1 MNKIKIYVLSI
12 PICLVFVAI
21 AVMVVAVAALS
32 LSISNVN
39 AIVANNTD
47 FSIDIPDNWTYEEG
61 VLNSSVT
68 LTPNEFGVLLLN
80 HSKPL
85 SEKMKDEGAFASFEQ
100 ERNFP
105 IKNADFD
112 VYVNYKIDRQDGMNV
127 TSKENVTL
135 DNEAAVKIQGDG
147 IKSFSGIKFVEYM
160 LMHNE
165 QPYFIAYMANVKDF
179 EKYLPEFE
187 QIVKSL
193 KFVD

>member
-1 MNKIKIYVLSI
+1 M
-12 PICLVFVAI
+12 VFVAI
-21 AVMVVAVAALS
+21 GVMLVALS
-32 LSISNVN
+32 LSISSVN
-39 AIVANNTD
+39 AIVVNNTD
-47 FSIDIPDNWTYEEG
+47 FSIDVPNNWAYEQG
-61 VLNSSVT
+61 IFSVVA
-68 LTPNEFGVLLLN
+68 LTPSEFGVLLVN

-85 SEKMKDEGAFASFEQ
+85 NETMRDEGAFASFEQ

-105 IKNADFD
+105 IKNAGLDA
-112 VYVNYKIDRQDGMNV
+112 YVKYMIDRQDGMNV

-135 DNEAAVKIQGDG
+135 DNEAAVEIQGDG
-147 IKSFSGIKFVEYM
+147 LKSFSGIKFVQYM

-165 QPYFIAYMANVKDF
+165 QPYFLAYMANVKDF

>member
-1 MNKIKIYVLSI
+1 MNDMSAMLLI
-12 PICLVFVAI
+12 PILTI
-21 AVMVVAVAALS
+21 TVVLS
-32 LSISNVN
+32 LSVSNVY
-39 AIVANNTD
+39 ALTTVKNTT

-61 VLNSSVT
+61 VLNSSVA
-68 LTPNEFGVLLLN
+68 LTPNEFGVLLVN

-127 TSKENVTL
+127 TSKGNVTL

>member
-12 PICLVFVAI
+12 PICIVFVAI
-21 AVMVVAVAALS
+21 GVMFVALS
-32 LSISNVN
+32 LSISSVN
-39 AIVANNTD
+39 ALVVNNTD
-47 FSIDIPDNWTYEEG
+47 FSIDVPNNWAYEQG
-61 VLNSSVT
+61 IFSVVA
-68 LTPNEFGVLLLN
+68 LTPSEFGVLLVN

-85 SEKMKDEGAFASFEQ
+85 NETMRDEGAFASFEQ

-105 IKNADFD
+105 IKNAGLDA
-112 VYVNYKIDRQDGMNV
+112 YVKYMIDRQDGMNV

-135 DNEAAVKIQGDG
+135 DNEAAVEIQGDG
-147 IKSFSGIKFVEYM
+147 LKSFSGIKFVQYM

-165 QPYFIAYMANVKDF
+165 QPYFLAYMANVKDF

>member
-1 MNKIKIYVLSI
+1 MNKIKIYVLSV

-21 AVMVVAVAALS
+21 AVMLVAVAALS

-39 AIVANNTD
+39 AIVVNNTD
-47 FSIDIPDNWTYEEG
+47 FSIDIPDNWAYRQDI
-61 VLNSSVT
+61 LSVVA
-68 LTPNEFGVLLLN
+68 LTPNEFGVLLVN

-85 SEKMKDEGAFASFEQ
+85 NEKMKDEGAFASFEQ
-100 ERNFP
+100 EMNFP
-105 IKNADFD
+105 IKNAGFE
-112 VYVNYKIDRQDGMNV
+112 VYIKYKIDRQDGMNV

-135 DNEAAVKIQGDG
+135 DNEAAVKIDGDG
-147 IKSFSGIKFVEYM
+147 IKSFTGIKFAEYM

-187 QIVKSL
+187 QIVKSF

>member
-1 MNKIKIYVLSI
+1 ML
-12 PICLVFVAI
+12 
-21 AVMVVAVAALS
+21 VAVTALS

-39 AIVANNTD
+39 AVVVNNTD
-47 FSIDIPDNWTYEEG
+47 FSIDIPDNWTYEQG
-61 VLNSSVT
+61 IFSVIA
-68 LTPNEFGVLLLN
+68 LTPNEFGVLLVN
-80 HSKPL
+80 HSTPL

-105 IKNADFD
+105 IKNAGFD
-112 VYVNYKIDRQDGMNV
+112 VYVTYNIDRQDGMNV
-127 TSKENVTL
+127 TSKQNVTL
-135 DNEAAVKIQGDG
+135 DNEAAVKIHGDG

-165 QPYFIAYMANVKDF
+165 QPYSIAYMANVKDF

-187 QIVKSL
+187 QIVESL

>member
-1 MNKIKIYVLSI
+1 MSI
-12 PICLVFVAI
+12 PICLVLVAI
-21 AVMVVAVAALS
+21 AVMLVAIAALS
-32 LSISNVN
+32 LSIPNVN
-39 AIVANNTD
+39 AIVTNNTD
-47 FSIDIPDNWTYEEG
+47 FSIEIPDNWAYQQG
-61 VLNSSVT
+61 IISVVA
-68 LTPNEFGVLLLN
+68 LTPNEFGVLLVN

-112 VYVNYKIDRQDGMNV
+112 VYVSYKIDIQDGLNV

-187 QIVKSL
+187 LIVKSL

>member
-1 MNKIKIYVLSI
+1 MNEIKIYVLSI

-21 AVMVVAVAALS
+21 AVMLVALS
-32 LSISNVN
+32 LSISSVN
-39 AIVANNTD
+39 ATVVNNTD
-47 FSIDIPDNWTYEEG
+47 FSIDIPDNWAYEEG
-61 VLNSSVT
+61 NFSVVA
-68 LTPNEFGVLLLN
+68 LTPNEFGILLVN
-80 HSKPL
+80 HSQSL

-105 IKNADFD
+105 IKNAGFD
-112 VYVNYKIDRQDGMNV
+112 VYAKYKIDRQDGMNV

-135 DNEAAVKIQGDG
+135 DNEAAVKIHGDG
-147 IKSFSGIKFVEYM
+147 IKSFSGIKFAEYL
-160 LMHNE
+160 LMHNQ

-187 QIVKSL
+187 EIVKSL

>member
-1 MNKIKIYVLSI
+1 MNKIKIDVLSI
-12 PICLVFVAI
+12 PICMVFVAI
-21 AVMVVAVAALS
+21 GVMLVALS
-32 LSISNVN
+32 LSISSVN
-39 AIVANNTD
+39 AIVVNNTD
-47 FSIDIPDNWTYEEG
+47 FSIDVPNNWAYEQG
-61 VLNSSVT
+61 IFSVVA
-68 LTPNEFGVLLLN
+68 LTPSEFGVLLVN

-85 SEKMKDEGAFASFEQ
+85 NETMRDEGAFASFEQ

-105 IKNADFD
+105 IKNAGLD
-112 VYVNYKIDRQDGMNV
+112 VYVKYMIDRQDGMNV

-135 DNEAAVKIQGDG
+135 DNEVAVEIQGDG
-147 IKSFSGIKFVEYM
+147 LKSFSGIKFVQYM

-165 QPYFIAYMANVKDF
+165 QPYFLAYMANVKDF

>member
-47 FSIDIPDNWTYEEG
+47 FSIDIPDNWAYEQG
-61 VLNSSVT
+61 IFPVVA
-68 LTPNEFGVLLLN
+68 LTPNEYGVLLVN

-85 SEKMKDEGAFASFEQ
+85 TEKMKDEGAFASFEQ

-187 QIVKSL
+187 EMVKSL

>member
-1 MNKIKIYVLSI
+1 MNIIKIHVLSI

-21 AVMVVAVAALS
+21 AVMLVAVTALS

-39 AIVANNTD
+39 AIVVNNTD
-47 FSIDIPDNWTYEEG
+47 FSIDIPDNWTYEQG
-61 VLNSSVT
+61 IFSVIA
-68 LTPNEFGVLLLN
+68 LTPNEFGVLLVN

-85 SEKMKDEGAFASFEQ
+85 SEKMKDEGAFASFKQ

-105 IKNADFD
+105 IKNAGFD
-112 VYVNYKIDRQDGMNV
+112 VYVTYNIDRQDGMNV
-127 TSKENVTL
+127 TSKQNVTL
-135 DNEAAVKIQGDG
+135 DNEAAVKIHGDG

-165 QPYFIAYMANVKDF
+165 QPYSIAYMANVKDF

-187 QIVKSL
+187 QIVESL

>member
-47 FSIDIPDNWTYEEG
+47 FSIDIPDNWAYEQG
-61 VLNSSVT
+61 IFSVVA
-68 LTPNEFGVLLLN
+68 LTPNEYGVLLVN

-135 DNEAAVKIQGDG
+135 DNEAAVKTQGDG
-147 IKSFSGIKFVEYM
+147 IKSFSGIKFVGYM

-165 QPYFIAYMANVKDF
+165 QPYFKIGRAHV
-179 EKYLPEFE
+179 
-187 QIVKSL
+187 
-193 KFVD
+193 

>member
-47 FSIDIPDNWTYEEG
+47 FSIDIPDNWAYEQG
-61 VLNSSVT
+61 IFPVVA
-68 LTPNEFGVLLLN
+68 LTPNEYGVLLVN

-85 SEKMKDEGAFASFEQ
+85 TEKMKDEGAFASFEQ
-100 ERNFP
+100 ERNIP

>member
-1 MNKIKIYVLSI
+1 MTDKSSFLLITIIGIGV
-12 PICLVFVAI
+12 
-21 AVMVVAVAALS
+21 ALS

-39 AIVANNTD
+39 AIVVNNTE
-47 FSIDIPDNWTYEEG
+47 FSIDIPDNWAYEQG
-61 VLNSSVT
+61 IFSVVA
-68 LTPNEFGVLLLN
+68 LTPNEFGVLLVN
-80 HSKPL
+80 HSKLL

>member
-1 MNKIKIYVLSI
+1 MNNIKIYVLSI

-21 AVMVVAVAALS
+21 AVMLVAVAGLS
-32 LSISNVN
+32 LSISKVN
-39 AIVANNTD
+39 AILVNNTD
-47 FSIDIPDNWTYEEG
+47 FSIDIPDNWAYEQG
-61 VLNSSVT
+61 ISSVIG
-68 LTPNEFGVLLLN
+68 LTPSEFGVLLVN

-105 IKNADFD
+105 IKNAGFD
-112 VYVNYKIDRQDGMNV
+112 VYVKYNIDRQDGMNV
-127 TSKENVTL
+127 TSNQNVTL
-135 DNEAAVKIQGDG
+135 DNEAAVKIHGDG
-147 IKSFSGIKFVEYM
+147 IKSFSGVKFVEYM

-165 QPYFIAYMANVKDF
+165 QPYSIAYMANVKDF

-187 QIVKSL
+187 QIVESL

>member
-1 MNKIKIYVLSI
+1 MNIIKIHVLSI

-21 AVMVVAVAALS
+21 AVMLVAVTALS

-39 AIVANNTD
+39 AIVVNNTD
-47 FSIDIPDNWTYEEG
+47 FSIDIPDNWTYEQG
-61 VLNSSVT
+61 IFSMIA
-68 LTPNEFGVLLLN
+68 LTPNEFGVLLVN
-80 HSKPL
+80 HSTPL

-105 IKNADFD
+105 IKNAGFD
-112 VYVNYKIDRQDGMNV
+112 VYVTYNIDRQDGMNV
-127 TSKENVTL
+127 TSKQNVTL
-135 DNEAAVKIQGDG
+135 DNEAAVKIHGDG

-165 QPYFIAYMANVKDF
+165 QPYSIAYMANVKDF

-187 QIVKSL
+187 QIVESL

>member
-1 MNKIKIYVLSI
+1 MTDKSSFLLITIIGIGV
-12 PICLVFVAI
+12 
-21 AVMVVAVAALS
+21 ALS

-47 FSIDIPDNWTYEEG
+47 FSIDIPDNWAYEQG
-61 VLNSSVT
+61 IFSVVA
-68 LTPNEFGVLLLN
+68 LTPNEFGALLVN

-85 SEKMKDEGAFASFEQ
+85 SEKMKEEGAFASFEQ
-100 ERNFP
+100 EMKFP
-105 IKNADFD
+105 IKNAGFD
-112 VYVNYKIDRQDGMNV
+112 VYVKYKIDRQDGMNV
-127 TSKENVTL
+127 TSEQNLTL

-147 IKSFSGIKFVEYM
+147 IRSFSGIKFVEYM

-187 QIVKSL
+187 QIVKTF

>member
-1 MNKIKIYVLSI
+1 LNNIKIYVLSI

-21 AVMVVAVAALS
+21 AVMLVAVAGLS
-32 LSISNVN
+32 LSISKVN
-39 AIVANNTD
+39 AILVNNTI
-47 FSIDIPDNWTYEEG
+47 FSIDIPDNWAYEQG
-61 VLNSSVT
+61 ISSVIG
-68 LTPNEFGVLLLN
+68 LTPSEFGVLLVN

-105 IKNADFD
+105 IKNAGFD
-112 VYVNYKIDRQDGMNV
+112 VYVKYNIDRQDGMNV
-127 TSKENVTL
+127 TSNQNVTL
-135 DNEAAVKIQGDG
+135 DNEAAVKIHGDG
-147 IKSFSGIKFVEYM
+147 IKSFSGVKFVEYM

-187 QIVKSL
+187 QIVESL

>member
-21 AVMVVAVAALS
+21 AVVLVALS
-32 LSISNVN
+32 LSISSVD
-39 AIVANNTD
+39 AIIVNNTD
-47 FSIDIPDNWTYEEG
+47 FSIDIPDNWAYEQG
-61 VLNSSVT
+61 IFSVVA
-68 LTPNEFGVLLLN
+68 LTPSEFGVLLVN

-105 IKNADFD
+105 IKNAGFD
-112 VYVNYKIDRQDGMNV
+112 VYVTYNIDRQDGMNV
-127 TSKENVTL
+127 TSKQNVTL
-135 DNEAAVKIQGDG
+135 DNEAAVKIHGDG

-165 QPYFIAYMANVKDF
+165 QPYSIAYMANVKDF

-187 QIVKSL
+187 QIVESL

>member
-1 MNKIKIYVLSI
+1 M
-12 PICLVFVAI
+12 
-21 AVMVVAVAALS
+21 
-32 LSISNVN
+32 
-39 AIVANNTD
+39 
-47 FSIDIPDNWTYEEG
+47 
-61 VLNSSVT
+61 
-68 LTPNEFGVLLLN
+68 
-80 HSKPL
+80 
-85 SEKMKDEGAFASFEQ
+85 
-100 ERNFP
+100 
-105 IKNADFD
+105 
-112 VYVNYKIDRQDGMNV
+112 YVNYKIDRQDGMNV

>member
-47 FSIDIPDNWTYEEG
+47 FSIDIPDNWAYEQG
-61 VLNSSVT
+61 IFPVVA
-68 LTPNEFGVLLLN
+68 LTPNEYGVLLVN

-85 SEKMKDEGAFASFEQ
+85 TEKMKDEGAFASFEQ

>member
-21 AVMVVAVAALS
+21 AAMVVAVAALS

-47 FSIDIPDNWTYEEG
+47 FSIDIPDNWAYEQG
-61 VLNSSVT
+61 IFLVVA
-68 LTPNEFGVLLLN
+68 LTPNEYGVLLVN